1 MKKAKDIFNKL
12 DEMELSQ
19 KAKNLIASCDQ
30 LAIID
35 IFGECETAEDVEEAV
50 TLFYEE
56 D

>member
-1 MKKAKDIFNKL
+1 
-12 DEMELSQ
+12 MELSQ

-50 TLFYEE
+50 ALEEE